1 MENLEAE
8 VVDRDHKFARSSEN
22 QPSKKIRLSKIGNL
36 VKNFYLL
43 KGKIGRSEKREEKVL
58 DKIDSLAKTKED
70 FETENISRQEL
81 DIIDSKIDKLN
92 IKLKHFAKRT
102 EVLKSKQAKRIKIK
116 DKALGRLKRI
126 CRSLGN
132 KLTKL
137 GSNGLE
143 NQINQAN
150 IPSSIN
156 NEPSSTVPNTGVDL
170 GNDVN
175 QENISNFVNGAFN
188 DTTNAE
194 NSNETITEDSTEE
207 NKKEE
212 EIPNSN
218 VELPLE
224 ENSENNVVLTSEDE
238 SNKTIEE
245 DGELSDNFNGYSLE
259 IPTPETID
267 ADSFIGNIIEDKE
280 EKNQENM
287 ENEETNP
294 LENDVNSTR
303 ENVIVTPTMQNP
315 VNMLNDNFAY
325 NAGVADMIG
334 YNAMQKTMEEN
345 TYKNSLDFK
354 LSKSDL
360 RKEAKLA
367 SKRDT
372 DRRTEELDAEANAL
386 MGKLGMDLNILTEDE
401 KNELFEVCKK
411 RIITKRYK
419 DQIKAQE
426 AQEAENLRIA
436 KEQSLNSIYNT
447 INNII
452 DHDNDEAKLAQER
465 AESTREQAE
474 KIAEVAK
481 LDLAI
486 MLGDEDNTYSNNE
499 SKGSK

>member
-1 MENLEAE
+1 
-8 VVDRDHKFARSSEN
+8 
-22 QPSKKIRLSKIGNL
+22 
-36 VKNFYLL
+36 
-43 KGKIGRSEKREEKVL
+43 
-58 DKIDSLAKTKED
+58 
-70 FETENISRQEL
+70 
-81 DIIDSKIDKLN
+81 
-92 IKLKHFAKRT
+92 
-102 EVLKSKQAKRIKIK
+102 
-116 DKALGRLKRI
+116 
-126 CRSLGN
+126 
-132 KLTKL
+132 
-137 GSNGLE
+137 
-143 NQINQAN
+143 
-150 IPSSIN
+150 
-156 NEPSSTVPNTGVDL
+156 
-170 GNDVN
+170 
-175 QENISNFVNGAFN
+175 
-188 DTTNAE
+188 
-194 NSNETITEDSTEE
+194 
-207 NKKEE
+207 
-212 EIPNSN
+212 
-218 VELPLE
+218 
-224 ENSENNVVLTSEDE
+224 
-238 SNKTIEE
+238 
-245 DGELSDNFNGYSLE
+245 
-259 IPTPETID
+259 
-267 ADSFIGNIIEDKE
+267 
-280 EKNQENM
+280 
-287 ENEETNP
+287 
-294 LENDVNSTR
+294 
-303 ENVIVTPTMQNP
+303 
-315 VNMLNDNFAY
+315 
-325 NAGVADMIG
+325 
-334 YNAMQKTMEEN
+334 MQKTMEEN